1 MSKLIEL
8 FQQALLYAA
17 YYLLS
22 PFVPADDGLWVVGVD
37 EVANN
42 TFNISRAFSKSFTVN
57 LHRSKYYD
65 NIYDF
70 SLRERSLPGRWV
82 VRGIVGPILL
92 GYLANRASNF
102 FYIGATGFLHHSQG
116 GREIELAFLKRRGKK
131 IVAFFCGSDI
141 RSLKLSLEHARQHG
155 LDVMATYMPPSNPG
169 QVDNTHEDRLKRLSE
184 SADRYADYIFNAP
197 VDQISYIQRAVHPFM
212 YFYPDA
218 WFFKAGDKFR
228 DMRTIKIVHAP
239 TSPFI
244 KGTPLVRAAIKKLKL
259 LGYNIDYVELINV
272 KNEVV
277 REHLLTTHLVVNEL
291 YSFLPGLLGVEAMA
305 NNCALLTSADRN
317 IEPTLPEGANDAWL
331 VTRYWD
337 VFDNLKYL
345 LENPDLIEGL
355 ANRGYDWAFNNCRTS
370 VSRNQLLMILESR

>member
-1 MSKLIEL
+1 
-8 FQQALLYAA
+8 
-17 YYLLS
+17 
-22 PFVPADDGLWVVGVD
+22 
-37 EVANN
+37 
-42 TFNISRAFSKSFTVN
+42 
-57 LHRSKYYD
+57 
-65 NIYDF
+65 
-70 SLRERSLPGRWV
+70 
-82 VRGIVGPILL
+82 
-92 GYLANRASNF
+92 
-102 FYIGATGFLHHSQG
+102 
-116 GREIELAFLKRRGKK
+116 
-131 IVAFFCGSDI
+131 
-141 RSLKLSLEHARQHG
+141 
-155 LDVMATYMPPSNPG
+155 
-169 QVDNTHEDRLKRLSE
+169 
-184 SADRYADYIFNAP
+184 
-197 VDQISYIQRAVHPFM
+197 M